1 MITSPDD
8 APNEI
13 PNDAANDGAN
23 NAPSW
28 AALGL
33 PCNVQGPVFAE
44 PWQAQVFALTLAL
57 HQRGL
62 FDWSE
67 WAQYLNRAITAA
79 QQAGDPDLGD
89 TYYQHWCSA
98 LEVLLRDKDVA
109 APMALSSLRQAWRL
123 AAEKTPHGQ
132 PVVLMR
138 SALLRSA
145 D

>member
-1 MITSPDD
+1 MITSLNN
-8 APNEI
+8 AGNNAA
-13 PNDAANDGAN
+13 NDAANNG
-23 NAPSW
+23 PSW

-33 PCNVQGPVFAE
+33 PCDVQGPVFAE

-62 FDWSE
+62 FVWSE

-138 SALLRSA
+138 SALLRST